1 MSEALITVEEA
12 AVHTHLSRD
21 TIYRMVAREEI
32 PHLRIGRMIRFTIS
46 SLDAWLASCMKA
58 AKEPATPPTPE
69 PPAPLARGR
78 GGSRAARSPGLVAR
92 TVFPEG
98 YEPIRPVPRD

>member
-12 AVHTHLSRD
+12 VVHTHLSRD

-58 AKEPATPPTPE
+58 AKEPVSDDA
-69 PPAPLARGR
+69 PAPSTEAAVGR
-78 GGSRAARSPGLVAR
+78 PDQIGARSQVAGAGGADG
-92 TVFPEG
+92 VSG
-98 YEPIRPVPRD
+98 GV